1 MPESQSPAR
10 NQRLIIEALSAEFLH
25 LHSQWCSI
33 IGAQRDETVY
43 EQLDGP
49 QDLAIVSVGERIL
62 RSAAIVE
69 QTCGGITA
77 NLWDDPFEWTL
88 PETLNGIASI
98 IEYLNDVEST
108 RKRAFNSILSD
119 ADLFRDIIMPSGEVQ
134 SLVGLLL
141 QTLIRAN
148 QLLGEATLA
157 LRIGRRAC

>member
-10 NQRLIIEALSAEFLH
+10 NQRLIIEALSAEFFH
-25 LHSQWCSI
+25 LYSQWCSI
-33 IGAQRDETVY
+33 VGAQRDETVY
-43 EQLDGP
+43 KQLDGP
-49 QDLAIVSVGERIL
+49 QDLALVSFGERIL
-62 RSAAIVE
+62 LSAAIVE

-88 PETLNGIASI
+88 PETLNGTASI

-119 ADLFRDIIMPSGEVQ
+119 ADLFRDITMPSGEVQ
-134 SLVGLLL
+134 SLVSLLL
-141 QTLIRAN
+141 QTLTRAN
-148 QLLGEATLA
+148 QLLGEATLT